1 MWYVNS
7 NSDSI
12 KPEVLDIISSKKW
25 NYIRKNFELIES
37 TEDVSEH
44 WQWLETKIDKD
55 DWELYEEIL
64 GHNEALDDVYAA
76 LTELAEIIAG
86 E

>member
-12 KPEVLDIISSKKW
+12 KPEVLDTISSKKW

-37 TEDVSEH
+37 TEEVPEH

-64 GHNEALDDVYAA
+64 GHDEALDDVYAA